1 MVVVAVR
8 GVGTLGAELRDLHLT
23 FVDDRTV
30 VQLAPLNDGFAT
42 HVYLSRLWA
51 NAQEQSGV
59 IKGLLV
65 TMLPTCKVY
74 LNEDDDDDDDDVKE
88 QVRQAPTFMVVL
100 TSQYLCSRK
109 CMLGLLTAWRLRK
122 PIVVLREADVRY
134 GGLSARAFAEEVAL
148 YVARYGKGV

>member
-74 LNEDDDDDDDDVKE
+74 LNEDDDDDEVDVEE
-88 QVRQAPTFMVVL
+88 QVHIVSRRVVHIV
-100 TSQYLCSRK
+100 SRSRCTHSK
-109 CMLGLLTAWRLRK
+109 
-122 PIVVLREADVRY
+122 
-134 GGLSARAFAEEVAL
+134 
-148 YVARYGKGV
+148 